1 METRANYVL
10 IGAFT
15 LVGIL
20 AALGF
25 FLWLA
30 KVEVDRQYA
39 YYDILFDSVSGLGEA
54 GDVRYNGLPVGQ
66 VTRLSLDED
75 DPSKVRV
82 RIEIGAE
89 VPIKEDTIATLELQ
103 GVTGVSYVSL
113 SGGTPGSRLLRE
125 ASDQRIPVIASQP
138 SAVQTIFEGIPAV
151 MNEAVALLKNL
162 NEVAGSENRDAVNR
176 MLGNL
181 ERASGNLDQAL
192 KDFSTL
198 SADLSA
204 ASATIAGFTSR
215 LDGVADAA
223 VTTLNT
229 TDDTLKTARAAL
241 EKAQPM
247 IENATEALASA
258 RKGIDSADGLMNSDL
273 PKLIAQLETTAT
285 AIQTVVTELGGK
297 TDGVIA
303 KISTV
308 GDRAIARLDQAE
320 ATLAKLDTALDT
332 ATATMAAIGDTA
344 RSVDELAKGDAAA
357 LVAEARQAVAGVN
370 TAVTAANKV
379 MSDDLP
385 VIIADIKST
394 VSRVDQAVATTAAD
408 ISGASGRL
416 EGIVANA
423 DGAILAATET
433 FQNANTTLSAVT
445 RTLDNAEGTLG
456 AAEKTFT
463 GINQILDE
471 DAEAIIADIRTSVTN
486 LSGAVDQVSADL
498 PQVTSDLRS
507 TLARTSQFVANLD
520 SLVVENSDQIE
531 TFMQAGLPQFVRFV
545 QEGSRLIQN
554 LQRLT
559 TKIESNPARFLL
571 GTQAPEFRN

>member
-66 VTRLSLDED
+66 VTRLSLDQD

-89 VPIKEDTIATLELQ
+89 VPVKEDTIGTLELQ

-138 SAVQTIFEGIPAV
+138 SAVQTLFEGIPAV
-151 MNEAVALLKNL
+151 MNEAVALIKHL
-162 NEVAGSENRDAVNR
+162 NEVAGPENRDAVNR

-192 KDFSTL
+192 KDFSAL

-204 ASATIAGFTSR
+204 ASATIAGFTGR

-247 IENATEALASA
+247 IENATDALASA
-258 RKGIDSADGLMNSDL
+258 REGIDSADALMNSDL
-273 PKLIAQLETTAT
+273 PKLIVQLEATAT
-285 AIQTVVTELGGK
+285 AVQTVVNELGGK

-303 KISTV
+303 KINTV

-357 LVAEARQAVAGVN
+357 LVAEARQAVTGIN

-423 DGAILAATET
+423 DGAIVAATET
-433 FQNANTTLSAVT
+433 FRNANTTLSAVT

-463 GINQILDE
+463 GINRILDE
-471 DAEAIIADIRTSVTN
+471 EAEAIIADIRTSVTS
-486 LSGAVDQVSADL
+486 LSGAVDRVSADL

-520 SLVVENSDQIE
+520 SLVVDNSDQIE
-531 TFMQAGLPQFVRFV
+531 AFMQAGLPQFVRFV